1 MKFHAKNTILITII
15 AVIALFALP
24 LDQISGNEATVAKKP
39 ILPSFS
45 SESLPTWTLS
55 NSSLQNDIR
64 ALNNTA
70 YTLGKKIVPSLL
82 FSKAVLD
89 ASALYRYSGFQYYLN
104 KLGSGNLQ
112 WGVEYNFTN
121 GNFTL
126 YAEFVLQNK
135 TTQTYYTF
143 GVPSNTL
150 RISGPI
156 KNSQSRQEYGTYY
169 TSTNW
174 GGYEFYNTTNDPYSD
189 GVIYS
194 NSADINVV
202 NINSPPSSQIS
213 GKFMSVSAWIGLTE
227 FQSGESASGIHTLA
241 QTGYYREYYKDSY
254 QFWTGPYWHNYH
266 IWYETISPNNPQAP
280 TYNYPGSPDLTPGW
294 EIKFTVTND
303 LPDFTYSAYIS
314 NTSQDF
320 TVTSTNGNF
329 NTYYAQYITEA
340 AKIGYI
346 TQLGQFYP
354 SVHFEDTLLTIQSDQ
369 GYPFQTGLQSLYS
382 NGYYNE
388 YYLHQSTS
396 NGFNVINSFG
406 PAMTWS
412 NSYYD
417 YSYVN

>member
-1 MKFHAKNTILITII
+1 MLKKKII
-15 AVIALFALP
+15 H
-24 LDQISGNEATVAKKP
+24 
-39 ILPSFS
+39 SFS
-45 SESLPTWTLS
+45 SESLPIWTLS
-55 NSSLQNDIR
+55 NSSLQNDIK

-70 YTLGKKIVPSLL
+70 HTLRKKIVSSLL

-89 ASALYRYSGFQYYLN
+89 VSRLYHYRGFQYYLN
-104 KLGSGNLQ
+104 KLGNGNLQ
-112 WGVEYNFTN
+112 WGVEYNFTT
-121 GNFTL
+121 GDLSL
-126 YAEFVLQNK
+126 YAEFIFQNM

-150 RISGPI
+150 QISGPMI
-156 KNSQSRQEYGTYY
+156 NSQSRSEYGAYY

-174 GGYEFYNTTNDPYSD
+174 GGYEFYNIPNDPYSD

-194 NSADINVV
+194 NSADINAA
-202 NINSPPSSQIS
+202 NINSPQSSQIS

-227 FQSGESASGIHTLA
+227 FQGGKSASGIHTLA
-241 QTGYYREYYKDSY
+241 QTGYSRGYYKELY

-266 IWYETISPNNPQAP
+266 IWYETISPNSPQAP
-280 TYNYPGSPDLTPGW
+280 SYNYPGSPVLSPGW

-303 LPDFTYSAYIS
+303 LPDFTYSAYIT

-340 AKIGYI
+340 YKIGYI

-354 SVHFEDTLLTIQSDQ
+354 TIHFGNALLTIESDQ

-382 NGYYNE
+382 DGYYNE
-388 YYLHQSTS
+388 YNLQQSTS
-396 NGFNVINSFG
+396 NGYNIINSFG